1 MTDGLCALL
10 CGRQVRW
17 PALRTTGAEFLAS
30 CAEHDVQGLAHLRV
44 RGLIHRDEWPPEIR
58 EALAAFEHRE
68 AALEL
73 LRAEE
78 ISLVHADLAAA
89 GVRPVLIKGTPLAY
103 GVYDT
108 PMCRPRADTDMLI
121 PEGDVEAARGVF
133 ARRGYE
139 ATVHCSDLFS
149 QFEVQR
155 EGRFGVVHVFDVHW
169 KISTQPVFENLL
181 GYEELL
187 ERSVPVAAL
196 GPHARGAGPV
206 DALLLACVHP
216 VMHHQ
221 NTERV
226 LWVYDIHL
234 LVSTLAGADFE
245 VFARLARQRK
255 VASIC
260 AHGLRLAQTMF
271 GTELPAGAVDG
282 LSQADEPE
290 PSSEYLAS
298 ARRWHHEL
306 IAGVRASPSFGRRAR
321 LLREVLFPSPQYMLG
336 AYGFRDKPLG
346 VWLLPAL
353 YAAPQSARRR
363 GRSCSGRK

>member
-1 MTDGLCALL
+1 VTDGLCALL

-121 PEGDVEAARGVF
+121 PEGDVKAARGVF

-187 ERSVPVAAL
+187 ERSVTVEAL

-216 VMHHQ
+216 AMHHR
-221 NTERV
+221 NAERM
-226 LWVYDIHL
+226 LWMYDIHL
-234 LVSTLAGADFE
+234 LA
-245 VFARLARQRK
+245 ARLPEGELLTFADRACEKK
-255 VASIC
+255 VARIC
-260 AHGLRLAQTMF
+260 AQALRSARALFNTH
-271 GTELPAGAVDG
+271 LPDPVVDRLDAAGVEA
-282 LSQADEPE
+282 SA
-290 PSSEYLAS
+290 EYLVAN
-298 ARRWHHEL
+298 RRWHDEL
-306 IAGVRASPSFGRRAR
+306 FSSLRSLPSVGHRLR
-321 LLREVLFPSPQYMLG
+321 LLREVLFPNPAYMFDAYRLSHTRLG
-336 AYGFRDKPLG
+336 PL
-346 VWLLPAL
+346 LLPAL
-353 YAAPQSARRR
+353 YLHRNLHGAWKI
-363 GRSCSGRK
+363 CSGRK